1 MKLFPIHTGNFKLD
15 GGAMFGVVPKSL
27 WQKQYPADENN
38 LCNWALRCLLV
49 VDGDRKMLIDAGIGD
64 KQDSKYLGHFHLNGP
79 HSLEKSL
86 HEAGFGFEDITD
98 VLLTH
103 LHFDHCGGAVKWND
117 ARTGFEPAFPNAGYW
132 VSRSQYEWAIN
143 PNDREK
149 PSYPKE
155 NIFPLSESGKLKF
168 IEKEGELFPGLEIRI
183 YDGHTRG
190 QIIPHINYR
199 GKTVVFM
206 GDLLPS
212 AAHVP
217 LPYIMAYDVDPM
229 KTLAEKK
236 EFLKEAVENGSIL
249 FFEHDAY
256 HECATLT
263 ETEKGIRIKETFD
276 LTAIG

>member
-1 MKLFPIHTGNFKLD
+1 MKLYPIHAGNFKLD

-49 VDGDRKMLIDAGIGD
+49 VDGDRKILIDAGIGD
-64 KQDSKYLGHFHLNGP
+64 KQDAKYLGHFHLNGP
-79 HSLEKSL
+79 HSLQKSL

-117 ARTGFEPAFPNAGYW
+117 EKTGYEPAFPAATYW
-132 VSRSQYEWAIN
+132 VSRAQFDWAIN
-143 PNDREK
+143 PNEREK

-155 NIFPLSESGKLKF
+155 NILPLYESGKLKF
-168 IEKEGELFPGLEIRI
+168 IEKECELFPNTGIRI
-183 YDGHTRG
+183 FDGHTRG
-190 QIIPHINYR
+190 QIIPHINFH
-199 GKTVVFM
+199 GKTIAFM

-229 KTLAEKK
+229 KTLEDKKSFLSNAAE
-236 EFLKEAVENGSIL
+236 NDYIL

-256 HECATLT
+256 HECATVT
-263 ETEKGIRIKETFD
+263 NTEKGIRIKETFD
-276 LTAIG
+276 LSAIF

>member
-1 MKLFPIHTGNFKLD
+1 MKLYPIHAGNFKLD

-49 VDGDRKMLIDAGIGD
+49 VDGDRKILIDAGIGD
-64 KQDSKYLGHFHLNGP
+64 KQDAKYLGHFHLNGP
-79 HSLEKSL
+79 HSLQKSL

-103 LHFDHCGGAVKWND
+103 LHFDHCGGAVKWKD
-117 ARTGFEPAFPNAGYW
+117 QKTGYEAAFPGATYW
-132 VSRSQYEWAIN
+132 VSRAQFDWAIN

-149 PSYPKE
+149 PSYPTE
-155 NIFPLSESGKLKF
+155 NIMPLHESGMLKF
-168 IEKEGELFPGLEIRI
+168 IEKDGELFPNIGIRI
-183 YDGHTRG
+183 FDGHTRG
-190 QIIPHINYR
+190 QIIPHINFH
-199 GKTVVFM
+199 GKTIAFM

-229 KTLAEKK
+229 KTLEDKKRFLNQAAE
-236 EFLKEAVENGSIL
+236 NDYIL

-256 HECATLT
+256 HESATVT
-263 ETEKGIRIKETFD
+263 KTEKGIRIKETFD
-276 LTAIG
+276 LRAIG